1 MRSLTA
7 FLFALISVT
16 TQAQSLK
23 LELVKTLVGH
33 EHGVRKV
40 VFSEN
45 AQLFASGDTR
55 GGIRVWSVEDGAVKF
70 SWNEHYGAILDL
82 QFSAS
87 ADKLA
92 SAGSD
97 GQVMIFDLNTGAI
110 LERLDAPNDIRQ
122 PINNV
127 NFCEFNQAGT
137 AIYFGGSN
145 TYVCKK
151 EIGSADN
158 GDVIHIETKTVHCAD
173 ASPDGR
179 LLTVG
184 AGKMII
190 TFDLQTDKILK
201 EFNTGDCGVNALR
214 YSADGKKL
222 LTWCA
227 NSRVDVRNPRTLDL
241 VTSFRSGTGARKFSN
256 LFFTQDQ
263 RYVIT
268 GDHASRFTVWDLSNR
283 ELVLD
288 QSTEQG
294 TIMAFDMKEEPNYLL
309 SGSLDK
315 SVKLW
320 KIVEVEEVEEKQKKR
335 RKNVVESE
343 PEIIIVED
351 HTMNARPDTEVAQVS
366 IQPDQP
372 EPKVEE
378 EVKVVQVSQ
387 TVVDTSS
394 EVERKQE
401 PEISTATEPEVKPT
415 APVEDNSK
423 VEAFEKPPLQL
434 NGRRVMPIRHEH
446 RIEVAS
452 QKLTFKVWDDQVVD
466 GDIISLYVNN
476 VEIISKYSLT
486 ATQKVIDFDASGL
499 EKCYI
504 FLHAHNLGK
513 IPPNSVTMS
522 ISDGETTHKVS
533 LRSDLKGSAAIELM
547 FD

>member
-7 FLFALISVT
+7 FLFALVCVSAH
-16 TQAQSLK
+16 AQTLK

-55 GGIRVWSVEDGAVKF
+55 GGIRVWSVEDGSVKF

-82 QFSAS
+82 QFSAT

-97 GQVMIFDLNTGAI
+97 GQVMVFDLNTGNI
-110 LERLDAPNDIRQ
+110 IERLDAPNDVRQ

-127 NFCEFNQAGT
+127 NFCEFDHAGT
-137 AIYFGGSN
+137 QIYFGGTN

-151 EIGSADN
+151 KIGSQDN
-158 GDVIHIETKTVHCAD
+158 GSVIHMERKTVHCAD

-179 LLTVG
+179 YLTVG
-184 AGKMII
+184 ADKMII
-190 TFDLQTDKILK
+190 TFDLQTDEIIK
-201 EFNTGDCGVNALR
+201 EFNTGDCGVKALR

-227 NSRVDVRNPRTLDL
+227 NSRVDVRDPKTLDL

-320 KIVEVEEVEEKQKKR
+320 KIVEVNETEEKPKKR
-335 RKNVVESE
+335 RKNVEE
-343 PEIIIVED
+343 PAPEMIIIED
-351 HTMNARPDTEVAQVS
+351 HGMNARPDTDVAQVTITKSENEIERTPEVVIDS
-366 IQPDQP
+366 ISKSEIVSDSLALG
-372 EPKVEE
+372 K
-378 EVKVVQVSQ
+378 SQ
-387 TVVDTSS
+387 T
-394 EVERKQE
+394 EERPVTKQ
-401 PEISTATEPEVKPT
+401 STEG
-415 APVEDNSK
+415 SGI
-423 VEAFEKPPLQL
+423 EAFDKPPLKL

-446 RIEVAS
+446 RIEVGS
-452 QKLTFKVWDDQVVD
+452 KKLTFKVWDDQVVD

-499 EKCYI
+499 DKCYI